1 MHKGLS
7 LDGRRRDLGLTFRR
21 VGGMTGMN
29 VRRAHRAIT
38 DPSRA
43 NNGDA
48 RRIRR
53 VLTDEARIRRS
64 SDPGL
69 LRHVID
75 QAVPFLR
82 GRQPRPIKLRRPLPD
97 A

>member
-1 MHKGLS
+1 MHKALS
-7 LDGRRRDLGLTFRR
+7 LDGQRRELGLTFRQ

-29 VRRAHRAIT
+29 VRRAHRSIT

-53 VLTDEARIRRS
+53 AIGDEARIRRS
-64 SDPGL
+64 SDPAL
-69 LRHVID
+69 LRHVIEK
-75 QAVPFLR
+75 AAPFLR
-82 GRQPRPIKLRRPLPD
+82 GRERG
-97 A
+97 